1 MTFYILLKNFYFLL
15 EKEPKKQ
22 HLMTLLDPIRHKW
35 EIIGV
40 QLGVCHGHIQSV
52 QQNIDTCKL
61 SEVLQMWIDERN
73 SDVCWGTIISVVE
86 EPPINNKNVADQIYE
101 FLSRPNIQ
109 RVYLPSHEPGK
120 IKTMIFNDCFYLTL

>member
-1 MTFYILLKNFYFLL
+1 
-15 EKEPKKQ
+15 
-22 HLMTLLDPIRHKW
+22 MTLLDPIRHKW

-52 QQNIDTCKL
+52 QQNIDTYKL

-73 SDVCWGTIISVVE
+73 SDVCWGTIISVVK

-109 RVYLPSHEPGK
+109 HVYLPSHESG
-120 IKTMIFNDCFYLTL
+120 